1 MIRRLTVIIILALF
15 CTTLYSQTTPIIF
28 KVEPLGVS
36 PRDVAKS
43 TTDIYTYP
51 STGLHNVG
59 VGSLMYFKASITGT
73 NLGTVVWSITRR
85 PQGSTA
91 AVGTTIDQIDTNTI
105 VVTFTPDKLG
115 AYELTATAGAYITT
129 VSFNAAKYL
138 GYTNT
143 YVNGVNQNVNC
154 ETCHSSYVAEW
165 SNTNHATM
173 FTRAMNA
180 TPGLSGPSDHYSANC
195 ISCHTTGYDKNPT
208 AVNDGFDDLGFVY
221 PTVLTNGTYNE
232 LVALYPDAMMRGNI
246 QCESCH
252 GPASSHVG
260 VTSDYR
266 MTATFDA
273 AVCAYCHDS
282 GTHHIFPE
290 QFDASLHAQ
299 AVDESGP
306 GRENCVRCHTGAGFK
321 QYVDGVPVSDPYFDV
336 SYSPITC
343 AGCHDPH
350 SDANVHQLR
359 KVSAQLLAPNNTKLN
374 IDEGIAGTGAIC
386 FNCHQ
391 SRTEANA
398 AVAAATINF
407 RFGPHHGPQGDML
420 VANNMLELAGVTL
433 ASSNH
438 IGATLDACVRCHMF
452 GNAQVVD
459 SNGKVIQVGGHSFR
473 VLTPDGKSNMEA
485 CAGCHGGTLGASFEE
500 VTFTFNGNGDHDN
513 DGLIEGLQDEV
524 KGMIEK
530 IRAALPIKSGQTQ
543 PVPETSWTP
552 DQRSAYW
559 NMITA
564 EEDKSFGIHN
574 PKYIITG
581 LKGAMKLLGVPT
593 GVESYD
599 SVIPND
605 YTLFQNYP
613 NPFNPSTNI
622 KFSLPKA
629 SNVRLTIY
637 DAIGREVRTLL
648 NNELSA
654 GTHTIQWNASNL
666 ASGIYLYKIE
676 AGDYVK
682 VNKMLLLK

>member
-15 CTTLYSQTTPIIF
+15 CTTLYSQTTPIEF
-28 KVEPLGVS
+28 KVVPFGVS

-165 SNTNHATM
+165 QQTGHAETLKEGVNG
-173 FTRAMNA
+173 TA
-180 TPGLSGPSDHYSANC
+180 SDHFNANC
-195 ISCHTTGYDKNPT
+195 VSCHSTGYNVN
-208 AVNDGFDDLGFVY
+208 AANDGFDDFTFTF
-221 PTVLTNGTYNE
+221 PSVLTSTNYDE
-232 LVALYPDAMMRGNI
+232 LINQYPDAMKRANV
-246 QCESCH
+246 QCEACH

-260 VTSDYR
+260 VTSDNR
-266 MTATFDA
+266 MVATFNAD
-273 AVCAYCHDS
+273 VCASCHDS
-282 GTHHIFPE
+282 GTHHLLPE

-350 SDANVHQLR
+350 NATNVHQLR
-359 KVSAQLLAPNNTKLN
+359 KVSAQLLAPNNTKMN
-374 IDEGIAGTGAIC
+374 IDEAIAGNGALC

-391 SRTEANA
+391 SRSEANA

-420 VANNMLELAGVTL
+420 ASNNMLELAGVTL

-438 IGATLDACVRCHMF
+438 IGASVDACVRCHMYGVAQAIDAT
-452 GNAQVVD
+452 GNVV
-459 SNGKVIQVGGHSFR
+459 QVGGHSFS
-473 VLTPDGKSNMEA
+473 VKYPDGSSNMES
-485 CAGCHGGTLGASFEE
+485 CAQCHGGTLGASFED

-530 IRAALPIKSGQTQ
+530 IRAALPIKAGQTQ
-543 PVPETSWTP
+543 PVPETAWTP

-574 PKYIITG
+574 PKYIVTG
-581 LKGAMKLLGVPT
+581 LKGAMKLLGIPT
-593 GVESYD
+593 DVESYD

-637 DAIGREVRTLL
+637 DAIGREVRTLI
-648 NNELSA
+648 NNELNA

>member
-1 MIRRLTVIIILALF
+1 MTRRLTTVILFVLF
-15 CTTLYSQTTPIIF
+15 CTSLYSQTTPIEF
-28 KVEPLGVS
+28 TVVSYGVS

-43 TTDIYTYP
+43 TTDIYTYA
-51 STGLHNVG
+51 STGLANVG
-59 VGSLMYFKASITGT
+59 VGSLMYFKATITGQAI
-73 NLGTVVWSITRR
+73 GTVTWTITRR

-91 AVGTTIDQIDTNTI
+91 AVGATIDQIDTSTI
-105 VVTFTPDKLG
+105 VITYTPDKLG
-115 AYELTATAGAYITT
+115 AYELTATSGAYSAS

-138 GYTNT
+138 GFTNT
-143 YVNGVNQNVNC
+143 FVSGENKNVNC
-154 ETCHSSYVAEW
+154 QTCHSSYVAEW
-165 SNTNHATM
+165 EQTNHATM

-195 ISCHTTGYDKNPT
+195 IGCHTTGNDKNPT
-208 AVNDGFDDLGFVY
+208 AVNDGFDDLTFTY
-221 PTVLTNGTYNE
+221 PSVLTNGTYNE
-232 LVALYPDAMMRGNI
+232 LVSQFPDAMMRGNI

-260 VTSDYR
+260 VTSDHR
-266 MTATFDA
+266 MTATYDP

-290 QFDASLHAQ
+290 QYDASLHAQ

-306 GRENCVRCHTGAGFK
+306 GRESCVRCHTGVGFK
-321 QYVDGVPVSDPYFDV
+321 QWVDGVQTSDPYFDV
-336 SYSPITC
+336 SYTPITC

-350 SDANVHQLR
+350 NNTNVNQLR
-359 KVSAQLLAPNNTKLN
+359 KISAELLAPNSTKVN
-374 IDEGIAGTGAIC
+374 IDESVAGKGAIC

-391 SRTEANA
+391 SRSEANT
-398 AVAAATINF
+398 AVTAATINQ

-420 VANNMLELAGVTL
+420 IANNMLELAGITL

-438 IGATLDACVRCHMF
+438 IGATVDACVRCHMY

-459 SNGKVIQVGGHSFR
+459 ATGKVIQVGGHSFR
-473 VLTPDGKSNMEA
+473 VVTPDGKSNMEA
-485 CAGCHGGTLGASFEE
+485 CAQCHGGTLGASFED

-530 IRAALPIKSGQTQ
+530 IRAALPLKAGQTK

-574 PKYIITG
+574 PKYIVSG
-581 LKGAMKLLGVPT
+581 LKGAMKLLNIPVS
-593 GVESYD
+593 VENEELT
-599 SVIPND
+599 IPNE

-629 SNVRLTIY
+629 SNVKLTIY

-654 GTHTIQWNASNL
+654 GTHTIQWNASNI
-666 ASGIYLYKIE
+666 ASGIYFCRIE
-676 AGDYVK
+676 ANDYVK